1 MRAPCNLV
9 LDALKCIPVICSKCK
24 NEILLSDYAT
34 DLGSGC
40 AFMPVNSVVSEILS
54 HPVNQPLSPI
64 ESQLQTNLVK
74 VKCSLLSSPTKGEQ
88 GVESCHT
95 MLYETLLRN
104 YC

>member
-24 NEILLSDYAT
+24 NEILLSDYAA

-40 AFMPVNSVVSEILS
+40 VFVPVNSIVSEILS

-64 ESQLQTNLVK
+64 ESQLQTNL

-95 MLYETLLRN
+95 MLYETLLRK